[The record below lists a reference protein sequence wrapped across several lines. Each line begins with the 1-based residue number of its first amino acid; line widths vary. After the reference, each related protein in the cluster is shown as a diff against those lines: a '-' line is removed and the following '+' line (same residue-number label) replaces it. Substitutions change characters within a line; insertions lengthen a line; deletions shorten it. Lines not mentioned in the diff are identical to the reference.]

1 LHLVFGMTTKTE
13 SSKRERGFSLIE
25 VVMAAGLVAGAFAA
39 LAQVLAMSIAS
50 DVSARSGSAATVLA
64 AQKMEQ
70 LRALPWGARSPGVDY
85 LDQAGN
91 VLSEGGASPPGALY
105 TRRWSVELSGED
117 GIVLKVWVTGGNNL
131 SRLATIRTRQAP

>member
-1 LHLVFGMTTKTE
+1 LHLVFGMTTKTK
-13 SSKRERGFSLIE
+13 SFKSERGFSLIE

-50 DVSARSGSAATVLA
+50 DASARSGSVATVLA

-70 LRALPWGARSPGVDY
+70 LRALPWGARSPGVDH

-117 GIVLKVWVTGGNNL
+117 GIVLKVSVTGGNNL
-131 SRLATIRTRQAP
+131 SRLVTMRTRQAP